1 VGLAD
6 VRLHDTRHTVATH
19 TVMQGVPLPI
29 VARLLGHRHP
39 SMTLRYT
46 HVGDREIE
54 AAAERVGRTIARR
67 VTASS
72 G

>member
-1 VGLAD
+1 
-6 VRLHDTRHTVATH
+6 
-19 TVMQGVPLPI
+19 MQGVPLPI

-54 AAAERVGRTIARR
+54 AAAERVGRTIARL
-67 VTASS
+67 VTARS